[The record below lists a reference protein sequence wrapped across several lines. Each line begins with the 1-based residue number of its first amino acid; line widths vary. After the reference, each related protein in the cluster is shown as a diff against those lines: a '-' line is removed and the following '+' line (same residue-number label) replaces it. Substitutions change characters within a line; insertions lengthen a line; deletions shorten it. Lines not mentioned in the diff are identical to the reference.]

1 MRDYIALLL
10 EYGMVGMFDTITMM
24 KGEANALLLEQI
36 ESVKNNSEEND
47 GGGDGDGDGGEKEE
61 EESYD
66 DNDDNK
72 SMSSSRS
79 NCNSNPNSDSTSSS
93 YVPID
98 ERFTGRSYLDIQE
111 DSKQQAA
118 QMYHRFGVRAGDR
131 VLLGK
136 LFL

>member
-1 MRDYIALLL
+1 
-10 EYGMVGMFDTITMM
+10 MM

-36 ESVKNNSEEND
+36 ESVKNDDEEND
-47 GGGDGDGDGGEKEE
+47 GGGDGDGDGEGEEEEKEK

-79 NCNSNPNSDSTSSS
+79 NCSSNPNSDSTNS